1 MKTLTTFLSILL
13 IVGTAC
19 NSGNQSGEQESGKQE
34 EMDTTA
40 MSKQEKEE
48 QESKHSGFPM
58 EKNGLKVSKVQ
69 SMDFPDASLDLKQ
82 PKESAELESGKVKF
96 DFEVGNYELK
106 KQTEDAEEHMLANS
120 SKGQHIHVILNNG
133 PYDAR
138 YNADFE
144 KELEDGH
151 YVALAFLSRSYHE
164 SVKNEDAYVLK
175 QFTVG
180 DAEMKDVDFSSPH
193 MFYSRPK
200 GTYSGKDAGKILLD
214 FYLVNTDLS
223 KDGNT
228 VKATINDTDFEF
240 HKWQPYA
247 VEGFESDTVNIK
259 LELVDGDGN
268 QIESPFNP
276 VQREIVRKPDME
288 S

>member
-1 MKTLTTFLSILL
+1 M
-13 IVGTAC
+13 
-19 NSGNQSGEQESGKQE
+19 
-34 EMDTTA
+34 
-40 MSKQEKEE
+40 
-48 QESKHSGFPM
+48 
-58 EKNGLKVSKVQ
+58 
-69 SMDFPDASLDLKQ
+69 
-82 PKESAELESGKVKF
+82 F
-96 DFEVGNYELK
+96 DFEAGNYELK
-106 KQTEDAEEHMLANS
+106 KQTEDAEEHKLANS
-120 SKGQHIHVILNNG
+120 SKGQHIHLILNNG

-144 KELEDGH
+144 KELDDGH

-164 SVKNEDAYVLK
+164 SVKNEDAYELK

-180 DAEMKDVDFSSPH
+180 DAEMKDIDLSSPH

-200 GTYSGKDAGKILLD
+200 GTYSGKGAGKILLD

-228 VKATINDTDFEF
+228 VKATINGTDFEF

-259 LELVDGDGN
+259 LELVDGEGN

-276 VQREIVRKPDME
+276 VQREIVRKPDTKR
-288 S
+288 